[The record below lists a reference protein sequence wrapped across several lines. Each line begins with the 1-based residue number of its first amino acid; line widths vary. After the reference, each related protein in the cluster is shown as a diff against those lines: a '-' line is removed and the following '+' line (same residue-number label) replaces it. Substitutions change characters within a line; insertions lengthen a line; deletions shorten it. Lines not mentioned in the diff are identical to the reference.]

1 MSAQTLSLIFWIVG
15 PVLQTAICVFLWRK
29 NLRQRYPL
37 FFAYNAFHVVT
48 SIALFAVAKSGDAAV
63 YFLAYWSI
71 NALRVGLG
79 FGVIYELFRTAL
91 KPYHALR
98 DLGTMIFL
106 WAGAVMLLVASM
118 MAMSGAAEPA
128 ARERGA
134 GGSGSRI
141 QLGGPAHRYA
151 RSVHFH
157 GGEDGRA
164 RAAQR
169 DDD

>member
-106 WAGAVMLLVASM
+106 WAGAVMLLVDQCPP
-118 MAMSGAAEPA
+118 SGPGL
-128 ARERGA
+128 RRD
-134 GGSGSRI
+134 
-141 QLGGPAHRYA
+141 L
-151 RSVHFH
+151 
-157 GGEDGRA
+157 RA
-164 RAAQR
+164 VPDRPE
-169 DDD
+169 